1 MRNNYLFYNLQQTMM
16 IPSSVNHHNVS
27 TSVSPI
33 VLYLPP
39 ESHSA
44 EVITGNVFI
53 DNEPGPGL
61 AMDGHQVR

>member
-1 MRNNYLFYNLQQTMM
+1 MM
-16 IPSSVNHHNVS
+16 IPSCVNHHNVS

-53 DNEPGPGL
+53 DNELGPGWRW
-61 AMDGHQVR
+61 MVTKSDN